1 MADNMQRSGDAQQ
14 VLDNPIY
21 RESYEM
27 IERNIVSQLRLAD
40 LDPAR
45 RTRLND
51 LLVALAKARTYIE
64 QVMLTGR
71 MEAQEMERERTRLE
85 KMREGFRKVSNY
97 R

>member
-1 MADNMQRSGDAQQ
+1 MADNQQRAGDAQQ

-40 LDPAR
+40 LDTGR
-45 RTRLND
+45 RQRLND
-51 LLVALAKARTYIE
+51 LLVSMAKARSYIE
-64 QVMLTGR
+64 QVLLTGR
-71 MEAQEMERERTRLE
+71 MEAQELERDRTRMERMRDGVR
-85 KMREGFRKVSNY
+85 KMANY

>member
-1 MADNMQRSGDAQQ
+1 MADNLQRSGDAQQ

-45 RTRLND
+45 RVRLND

-64 QVMLTGR
+64 QVMLTGK

-85 KMREGFRKVSNY
+85 KMREGFRKVANY